1 MKKYSG
7 FIVGF
12 YPVLSKFRN
21 SDMPVNQTWYA
32 AIQDAEADDVSIRFE
47 FNCQGDSYRARA
59 KKIKENTFQGNF
71 LHDREEENK
80 SSDFIY
86 LTQEVYTEGVILRGS
101 RKYTSDDDDCIV
113 ILREVTGSNV

>member
-7 FIVGF
+7 FIVGV
-12 YPVLSKFRN
+12 YSVLSKFRN
-21 SDMPVNQTWYA
+21 SGAPTNEYWYA
-32 AIQDAEADDVSIRFE
+32 VIQDAEADDVSIRFE
-47 FNCQGDSYRARA
+47 FNCEGDPYRARA

-71 LHDREEENK
+71 LQDHEEENK

-86 LTQEVYTEGVILRGS
+86 FTRQAYSERVILRCS

-113 ILREVTGSNV
+113 ILREVTGSF